1 MILKLSTHF
10 KTLMELTLEK
20 TYTTRSA
27 CSEFL
32 SHISDVMKEE
42 VAAKLRQS
50 NLITVMAD
58 GGSDFGILEV
68 ILVFVRYLNWELGRP
83 VNL

>member
-1 MILKLSTHF
+1 M
-10 KTLMELTLEK
+10 
-20 TYTTRSA
+20 
-27 CSEFL
+27 

-50 NLITVMAD
+50 NLITVLAD

>member
-1 MILKLSTHF
+1 M
-10 KTLMELTLEK
+10 
-20 TYTTRSA
+20 
-27 CSEFL
+27 
-32 SHISDVMKEE
+32 SHISDVMKKE

-50 NLITVMAD
+50 NLITVLAD
-58 GGSDFGILEV
+58 GGSDFDILEV